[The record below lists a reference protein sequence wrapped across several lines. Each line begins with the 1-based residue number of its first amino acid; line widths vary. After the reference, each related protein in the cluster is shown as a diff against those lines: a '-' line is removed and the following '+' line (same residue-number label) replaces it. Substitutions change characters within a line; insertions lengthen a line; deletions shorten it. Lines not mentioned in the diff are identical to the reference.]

1 MFHVE
6 HQRTS
11 WTTSLDAMALASS
24 GGTGPERDE
33 SLCVKI
39 PIGNPIRNWML
50 GHLQGSDSLV
60 S

>member
-1 MFHVE
+1 
-6 HQRTS
+6 
-11 WTTSLDAMALASS
+11 MALASS